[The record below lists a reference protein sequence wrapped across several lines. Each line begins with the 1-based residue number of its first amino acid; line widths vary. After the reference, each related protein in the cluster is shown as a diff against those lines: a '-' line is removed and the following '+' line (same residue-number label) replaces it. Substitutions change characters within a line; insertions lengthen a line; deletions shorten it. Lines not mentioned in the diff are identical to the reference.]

1 MTTFLLFLHVAAA
14 VLLIGPVTVAV
25 SAFPKAAQNAQSGS
39 EEAVGRASF
48 LHSMSTKYGLISLL
62 VPLLGGGLLAF
73 DWETHKSNYWMHT
86 AIVLSVL
93 AWVFLFAM
101 VIPQQRKMMGTI
113 GALPAADADPSDVT
127 NNFEKSKAK
136 ATAGA
141 GIFNLL
147 WMLTLI
153 LMFLPTPV

>member
-25 SAFPKAAQNAQSGS
+25 SAFPKAAQKAQSGS

-101 VIPQQRKMMGTI
+101 VIPQQRKMMGSL
-113 GALPAADADPSDVT
+113 GALHPADADPRDIATDFDSARV
-127 NNFEKSKAK
+127 KA
-136 ATAGA
+136 AAGG
-141 GIFNLL
+141 GIFCLL
-147 WMLTLI
+147 WFVTLI
-153 LMFLPTPV
+153 LMFLPAPA

>member
-101 VIPQQRKMMGTI
+101 VIPQQRKMMGSL
-113 GALPAADADPSDVT
+113 GALHPADADPRDIAT
-127 NNFEKSKAK
+127 NFDSARVKA
-136 ATAGA
+136 AAGG
-141 GIFNLL
+141 GIFCLL
-147 WMLTLI
+147 WFVTLI
-153 LMFLPTPV
+153 LMFLPATA

>member
-101 VIPQQRKMMGTI
+101 VIPQQRKMMGSL
-113 GALPAADADPSDVT
+113 GALHPADADPRDIATDFDSARV
-127 NNFEKSKAK
+127 KA
-136 ATAGA
+136 AAGG
-141 GIFNLL
+141 GIFCLL
-147 WMLTLI
+147 WFVTLI
-153 LMFLPTPV
+153 LMFPPAPA

>member
-101 VIPQQRKMMGTI
+101 VIPQQRKMMGSL
-113 GALPAADADPSDVT
+113 GALHPADADPRDIATDFDSARV
-127 NNFEKSKAK
+127 KA
-136 ATAGA
+136 AAGG
-141 GIFNLL
+141 GIFCLL
-147 WMLTLI
+147 WFVTLI
-153 LMFLPTPV
+153 LMFLPAPA

>member
-73 DWETHKSNYWMHT
+73 DWEAHKSNYWMHT

-101 VIPQQRKMMGTI
+101 VIPQQRKMMGSL
-113 GALPAADADPSDVT
+113 GALHPADADPRDIATDFDSARV
-127 NNFEKSKAK
+127 KA
-136 ATAGA
+136 AAGG
-141 GIFNLL
+141 GIFCLL
-147 WMLTLI
+147 WFVTLI
-153 LMFLPTPV
+153 LMFLPAPA

>member
-1 MTTFLLFLHVAAA
+1 MTTFLLFLHVTAA

-25 SAFPKAAQNAQSGS
+25 SAFPKAAQKAESGS

-48 LHSMSTKYGLISLL
+48 LHSLSTKYGLISLL

-101 VIPQQRKMMGTI
+101 VIPQQRKMMGSL
-113 GALPAADADPSDVT
+113 GALHPADADPRDIAT
-127 NNFEKSKAK
+127 NFDSARVKA
-136 ATAGA
+136 AAGG
-141 GIFNLL
+141 GIFSLL
-147 WMLTLI
+147 WFLTLI
-153 LMFLPTPV
+153 LMFLPTPA

>member
-73 DWETHKSNYWMHT
+73 DWETHKSNYWMHRDR
-86 AIVLSVL
+86 A
-93 AWVFLFAM
+93 
-101 VIPQQRKMMGTI
+101 QRPRLGFPVRH
-113 GALPAADADPSDVT
+113 GHPAAAQDDGQPRRPAP
-127 NNFEKSKAK
+127 
-136 ATAGA
+136 G
-141 GIFNLL
+141 
-147 WMLTLI
+147 
-153 LMFLPTPV
+153 

>member
-101 VIPQQRKMMGTI
+101 VIQQQRKMMGSL
-113 GALPAADADPSDVT
+113 GALHPADADPRDIAT
-127 NNFEKSKAK
+127 NFDSARVKA
-136 ATAGA
+136 AAGG
-141 GIFNLL
+141 GIFCLL
-147 WMLTLI
+147 WFVTLI
-153 LMFLPTPV
+153 LMFLPAPA